1 MAYQIDRYN
10 NTILTIVEDGTVDTT
25 TDLKFIGKNY
35 AGYVV
40 FVRKL

>member
-10 NTILTIVEDGTVDTT
+10 NTLLTTVEDGTVDQT

-35 AGYVV
+35 AG
-40 FVRKL
+40 